1 MIAATMTDL
10 HLTTATLGVGLAA
23 LIFYLVRKDHL
34 YLRDGL
40 FWSLVALC
48 ALSFGLLPGLT
59 DRLGQIAGIAYSPA
73 LILTL
78 GLIVLLV
85 KALYADMHATSI
97 RRDLRRLNQK
107 MAMIEFELSEAKRGG
122 EANSQDKAVGSDRF
136 V

>member
-1 MIAATMTDL
+1 MTDL
-10 HLTTATLGVGLAA
+10 HFTTATLGIGLA
-23 LIFYLVRKDHL
+23 LTIFYLVRKDHL

-48 ALSFGLLPGLT
+48 VLLFGLLPGLI
-59 DRLGQIAGIAYSPA
+59 DYLGQIAGIAYSPA

-107 MAMIEFELSEAKRGG
+107 MAMLEFELSEARRV
-122 EANSQDKAVGSDRF
+122 EDEDPPEYALQPDRSGKISG
-136 V
+136 